1 MQVTMGGPVHIDVY
15 ACGGVVCE
23 QHYDGVI
30 RVHSSPHPDANYE
43 VAISSGGARRAQPSR
58 CPCPCAGKAFVRTEV
73 CNHRSRLA
81 QGTCVPAAL
90 ASTQRACPCAALL
103 APVLGSTSTTNA
115 AGVADMQCAARQQ
128 ALAFITS
135 ETKKQAPA
143 LALVNRVC
151 VCVCVRERERD
162 RENERERA

>member
-103 APVLGSTSTTNA
+103 APVLGSASATNA
-115 AGVADMQCAARQQ
+115 AGVADTQCAARQH
-128 ALAFITS
+128 ALAFITN

-162 RENERERA
+162 RENGRERA

>member
-1 MQVTMGGPVHIDVY
+1 MAERGGHSHPG
-15 ACGGVVCE
+15 A
-23 QHYDGVI
+23 
-30 RVHSSPHPDANYE
+30 RVH
-43 VAISSGGARRAQPSR
+43 VQARHLCRHLW
-58 CPCPCAGKAFVRTEV
+58 TEV

-103 APVLGSTSTTNA
+103 APVLGSASATNA
-115 AGVADMQCAARQQ
+115 AGVADTQCAARQH
-128 ALAFITS
+128 ALAFITN

>member
-1 MQVTMGGPVHIDVY
+1 VHIDVY

-73 CNHRSRLA
+73 CNYRSRLA
-81 QGTCVPAAL
+81 QGTCVP
-90 ASTQRACPCAALL
+90 AALL